1 MVLKNNKKMVLKSQR
16 LMKEMKDVL
25 YDKSLAQKFPEQ
37 PLYYVWRGVD
47 KKDDLRYDITL
58 IPRKMLGKEYIR
70 TKGNRN
76 SENYFE
82 LYTILKGKAIFLIQ
96 KSNPRQTFDTKVG
109 RGKKEIVEDVIAIK
123 AKKGDWISISP
134 EYAVVMINP
143 SWRKLKTGNWVS
155 EKNQNIYQELEEM
168 GGACYFYTKSGWIK
182 NKNYKH
188 IPEIRF
194 EKPLKKMP
202 KNLDYLK
209 G

>member
-1 MVLKNNKKMVLKSQR
+1 MVLKNQR
-16 LMKEMKDVL
+16 LMKEMKNVL
-25 YDKSLAQKFPEQ
+25 YDKSLAHKFPER

-47 KKDDLRYDITL
+47 KKDGLRYDITL
-58 IPRKMLGKEYIR
+58 MPSQMLGKEYVR

-82 LYTILKGKAIFLIQ
+82 LYTLLKGKAIFLIQ
-96 KSNPRQTFDTKVG
+96 KSN
-109 RGKKEIVEDVIAIK
+109 KEIVEDVIVVK

-134 EYAVVMINP
+134 EYAVIMINP

-168 GGACYFYTKSGWIK
+168 SGACYFYTKLGWIK